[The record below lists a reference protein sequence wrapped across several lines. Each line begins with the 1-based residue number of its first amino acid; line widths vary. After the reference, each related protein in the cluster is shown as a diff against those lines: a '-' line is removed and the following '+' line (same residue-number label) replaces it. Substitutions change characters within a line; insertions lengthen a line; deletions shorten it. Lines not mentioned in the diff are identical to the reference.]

1 MKIKQAVYF
10 LLANL
15 FLAAFVSAE
24 TEDEVPALEV
34 IDPYLEMRSG
44 PGRGYPVF
52 YVIEEGEQV
61 QVLVRQPGWYEVRS
75 VNGKQGWVAQSQI
88 ARTMQ
93 ASGEPADLPTI
104 SYGDYLK
111 RGWQVGF
118 AIGQA
123 NNDTIGNND
132 NIKANFGYR
141 PLSWLVVEAESG
153 KYFND
158 VFKGDYN
165 NLNVVFEPFSR
176 NRWSPAVLVGTG
188 VMSFETQPEAPV
200 TELDGLD
207 DANYVN
213 YGLRL
218 NYYIGRNFLVNL
230 EYKYF
235 DVDVESLSKEMEAWY
250 IGFNTFF

>member
-1 MKIKQAVYF
+1 MKVKLVVCF
-10 LLANL
+10 LLGNL
-15 FLAAFVSAE
+15 FLATFADA
-24 TEDEVPALEV
+24 DEVPALEV
-34 IDPYLEMRSG
+34 IDPYLEIRSG

-75 VNGKQGWVAQSQI
+75 NNGKQGWVAQSQI

-93 ASGEPADLPTI
+93 RSGEPADLPTV

-118 AIGQA
+118 STGQFTSGSVGSA
-123 NNDTIGNND
+123 D
-132 NIKANFGYR
+132 NIKANLGYR
-141 PLSWLVVEAESG
+141 PLNWLVVEAETG
-153 KYFND
+153 KFFAPETRGGYNSFN
-158 VFKGDYN
+158 
-165 NLNVVFEPFSR
+165 LVFEPFSR
-176 NRWSPAVLVGTG
+176 NRWSPAVLLGSG
-188 VMSFETQPEAPV
+188 VMNIESQPEQV
-200 TELDGLD
+200 VLDID
-207 DANYVN
+207 DSSYTH

-218 NYYIGRNFLVNL
+218 NYYIGRNFLINM

-235 DVDVESLSKEMEAWY
+235 DVDAEPASEELEAWY